1 MDRRR
6 LPRVSCLVGGRCYN
20 RLVGGKRTKPLL
32 VLIDGHGIIHRAYHA
47 VKVPLTV
54 RSTGEVVTAVYGFAN
69 TLLSVFQELKPTH
82 VAVVLDKGKPTLR
95 IAKDATYK
103 AHRPEMPDD
112 LRVQIDRCRE
122 LIEAFDIPIYEL
134 EHYEADD
141 VLGALARQ
149 AVEQGIETY
158 LVSLDSDIAQLVQP
172 NVHLYMYRPYQRDSV
187 IYETPEDVQQRYG
200 VWPQQMP
207 DLKGLKGD
215 TSDNIPGVPGVGDK
229 TAVKLIQ
236 QFGSME
242 GVLRARRGSGAGAA
256 ARGPALLPGSG
267 HSQQGPGDHRRRR
280 AGDPGP
286 GGLPPRPLRPP
297 AGARPLPRAGVPQ
310 PDAPAAGGRDG
321 GGGGGGGAGGRPR

>member
-1 MDRRR
+1 M
-6 LPRVSCLVGGRCYN
+6 GGRCYN

-112 LRVQIDRCRE
+112 LRVQIGRCRE

-172 NVHLYMYRPYQRDSV
+172 NVHVYMYRPYQRDSV
-187 IYETPEDVQQRYG
+187 IYETPEDVQRTLRRLAAADAR
-200 VWPQQMP
+200 PQGP
-207 DLKGLKGD
+207 
-215 TSDNIPGVPGVGDK
+215 
-229 TAVKLIQ
+229 
-236 QFGSME
+236 E
-242 GVLRARRGSGAGAA
+242 GRHLGQHTGRARRGRQDGGEAD
-256 ARGPALLPGSG
+256 PAVRQ
-267 HSQQGPGDHRRRR
+267 H
-280 AGDPGP
+280 
-286 GGLPPRPLRPP
+286 GGR
-297 AGARPLPRAGVPQ
+297 AGARG
-310 PDAPAAGGRDG
+310 
-321 GGGGGGGAGGRPR
+321 